1 MAFEEKTLS
10 YFQELEALKDLDV
23 DQNKAFLDLLVFAVL
38 ADEEI
43 TDDEL
48 AQLDEELARLP
59 FLWDDDVRDEV
70 IEHST
75 RSREALESNIDDESF
90 ISEFLG
96 NIAESITDP
105 DERTVGLRMF
115 CAVVLSDGIT
125 AQERQRCYQIGDL
138 FEFHNAEVDEIIDEV
153 SDSLA
158 ADDE

>member
-43 TDDEL
+43 TDQEL

-75 RSREALESNIDDESF
+75 TSREALESNIEDEAY
-90 ISEFLG
+90 ISDFLD
-96 NIAESITDP
+96 NIAESITDT

-138 FEFHNAEVDEIIDEV
+138 FEFHHAEVDEIIDEV
-153 SDSLA
+153 ADSLV
-158 ADDE
+158 ADDD